1 MTVEEKVISSVRNI
15 LLADSAI
22 NSVVGTNIYASH
34 ISSIIKPAYPAISL
48 FLLSST
54 GAAFDARGYV
64 SVNLQIDVWFP
75 TQQYDSTAILNMQDR
90 IRSLLDRQSINNA
103 TIPVSGSGW
112 EKRIGPLMVEADVE
126 LIHLP
131 VIYTFMAF

>member
-1 MTVEEKVISSVRNI
+1 MTVEEKVIASVRKI
-15 LLADSAI
+15 LINDSAV
-22 NSVVGTNIYASH
+22 NAVVGNNVYASH
-34 ISSIIKPAYPAISL
+34 ISSITKPTYPAMSL

-75 TQQYDSTAILNMQDR
+75 TQQYDTTAVLNMQER
-90 IRSLLDRQSINNA
+90 LRALLDRQSINDS

-112 EKRIGPLMVEADVE
+112 ENRIGPMMVEEDVE
-126 LIHLP
+126 LMHLP